1 MYIDTNIILR
11 AILNDHKTLSPKAQK
26 FFRLAKKRKTKLNT
40 TDLVIGEIFWVL
52 ESKKIEPKLSRKKAA
67 DIILSF
73 VNLPRKINEE
83 VINFLVEKGSDPE
96 FGGRSVNRAIQDKIE
111 NLVARK
117 IVSGETLPGSK
128 IEIKKEELL

>member
-1 MYIDTNIILR
+1 
-11 AILNDHKTLSPKAQK
+11 
-26 FFRLAKKRKTKLNT
+26 
-40 TDLVIGEIFWVL
+40 
-52 ESKKIEPKLSRKKAA
+52 
-67 DIILSF
+67 
-73 VNLPRKINEE
+73 
-83 VINFLVEKGSDPE
+83 LVEKGSDPE